1 MKNPLHLL
9 AFDLGASNGRGIL
22 GRFDGERIELEELH
36 RFENNFIGLGGMLY
50 WDVLNLYQQMK
61 LAFRAAK
68 QFPEACRQTR
78 MDIDRRITAAIQ
90 AWRTAQ

>member
-22 GRFDGERIELEELH
+22 GQFDGERIKLEELH

-61 LAFRAAK
+61 LAFRA
-68 QFPEACRQTR
+68 FRQTGQGELAAFG
-78 MDIDRRITAAIQ
+78 IDTWAVDYG
-90 AWRTAQ
+90 